1 MAFTTDEEA
10 KLRQII
16 SAFDNGKRLTDLPE
30 VQGTN
35 PFNMITEVLDEDGES
50 KKAALASL
58 LPYSEEQCAYG
69 IEFDTTISSP
79 TCTRIGNSDLHKSLP
94 IQSRMRGC
102 LLDDNGKVVEYL
114 NPTSWLQHDRTGARG
129 QVMVEIPSH
138 YEKFVTDGTK
148 RRVMLSEYPIPG
160 YNFIPTMYVSAYEAS
175 LQRSTNKLCSVVND
189 SADYRGGKNNAAWD
203 GTYRSLLGR
212 PATNLTRDDFRKCAR
227 NRNAAATAEW
237 NCYTYLVHKTITW
250 LFVVEYATLNSQA
263 DYNAELTSEGYHQG
277 GLGAGVSNWAYEK
290 WNTYNGKCPFV
301 PCGFTDSIGNGTGV
315 MDYTALDENG
325 EVYNVQSVPRYRGI
339 EHPFGHIWKWVDGC
353 TFEVNPTEE
362 DGGNGLT
369 KAYICNNPAL
379 YQDTNYNGYQFVGV
393 MSRAQGYIKEIAFGE
408 GGEILPTKT
417 DGGSTIYFCDFYD
430 YYIVNTLSVY
440 FRFPIVG
447 GNAGLRAK
455 SGFFSLYAYAAPV
468 YIYPDVGTRLCFIPE
483 ATE

>member
-35 PFNMITEVLDEDGES
+35 PFKLITEVLDEDGES
-50 KKAALASL
+50 KKAALATM
-58 LPYSEEQCAYG
+58 LPYAEEQCAYG

-138 YEKFVTDGTK
+138 YERFVTDGTK

-160 YNFIPTMYVSAYEAS
+160 FQFIPTMYVSAYEAA

-189 SADYRGGKNNAAWD
+189 SADYRGGYNHAAWD

-212 PATNLTRDDFRKCAR
+212 PATNISRGDFRKYAR
-227 NRNAAATAEW
+227 NRNSAATAEW

-250 LFVVEYATLNSQA
+250 LFIVEYATLNSQA
-263 DYNAELTSEGYHQG
+263 DYNAELTAEGFRQG
-277 GLGAGVSNWAYEK
+277 GLGAGVSNWDFNN
-290 WNTYNGKCPFV
+290 WVTYNDQQPIV

-325 EVYNVQSVPRYRGI
+325 EVYIVSSVPRYRGI
-339 EHPFGHIWKWVDGC
+339 ENPFGHILKCADGC
-353 TFEVNPTEE
+353 NLEVNPTEAN
-362 DGGNGLT
+362 GGNGLT
-369 KAYICNNPAL
+369 KAYICNDPAL
-379 YQDTNYNGYQFVGV
+379 FQDTNYDGYQFIGN
-393 MSRAQGYIKEIAFGE
+393 MPIGSTWIKEIVFGE
-408 GGEILPTKT
+408 GGEILPKT
-417 DGGSTIYFCDFYD
+417 LGGGSTIYFCDYYYSNTNVTSVTLKCLSFGGHTRD
-430 YYIVNTLSVY
+430 YST
-440 FRFPIVG
+440 
-447 GNAGLRAK
+447 AGLLFTSSIILPSK
-455 SGFFSLYAYAAPV
+455 ISTYTGS
-468 YIYPDVGTRLCFIPE
+468 RLCFIPQT
-483 ATE
+483 A

>member
-1 MAFTTDEEA
+1 MAFTNEEEA

-79 TCTRIGNSDLHKSLP
+79 TCTRIGNMALHKSLP

-114 NPTSWLQHDRTGARG
+114 NPKTWLEHDRSGARG

-138 YEKFVTDGTK
+138 YERFVTDGTK

-160 YNFIPTMYVSAYEAS
+160 FQFIPTMYVSAYEAS
-175 LQRSTNKLCSVVND
+175 LQRSTGKLCSVVND
-189 SADYRGGKNNAAWD
+189 SVDYRGGNNNSAWD
-203 GTYRSLLGR
+203 GTYRSFLGK
-212 PATNLTRDDFRKCAR
+212 PATNLTRGDFRKFAR

-250 LFVVEYATLNSQA
+250 LFVVEYATLNSQLA
-263 DYNAELTSEGYHQG
+263 FNAELTSEGYHQG
-277 GLGAGVSNWAYEK
+277 GLGNGVSTVNWGI
-290 WNTYNGKCPFV
+290 WNTFNNQTPFV
-301 PCGFTDSIGNGTGV
+301 PCGYTDSLGNGTGEISITV
-315 MDYTALDENG
+315 SNDDESIIITQPVN
-325 EVYNVQSVPRYRGI
+325 RYRGI
-339 EHPFGHIWKWVDGC
+339 ELPFGHIWKWADGC
-353 TFEVNPTEE
+353 NFEINPTEAN
-362 DGGNGLT
+362 GGNGLH
-369 KAYICNNPAL
+369 KAYICNNPAQF
-379 YQDTNYNGYQFVGV
+379 QDTNYVGYQFIGIMPISGSWVKKIV
-393 MSRAQGYIKEIAFGE
+393 FGE
-408 GGEILPTKT
+408 GGEILPTKLG
-417 DGGSTIYFCDFYD
+417 GGSTIYFCDNYL
-430 YYIVNTLSVY
+430 YNTNINSVPLRVLA
-440 FRFPIVG
+440 FCG
-447 GNAGLRAK
+447 GAADGASDGLFCSS
-455 SGFFSLYAYAAPV
+455 SGGAPSAAYAG
-468 YIYPDVGTRLCFIPE
+468 VGSRLCFIPK